1 MELKGKKILI
11 FQQRGWAINIGHFLA
26 KKLQNEGCRLAALT
40 LKRSTHEFIINQ
52 KEVKYELILNN
63 DEIMSRPKVYLRGD
77 IYPLNEICEA
87 LGIDSIWPIVMTLR
101 NHVRSYKDKYYYS
114 FKQNVP
120 DEEIIDYVMACYK
133 LVKYIFKEFNPD
145 IILSPN
151 FVSLPH
157 IIFNLYAK
165 KKGVK
170 MIVVTDSKV
179 KSHHIFA
186 HNYMESEGEFYNRV
200 DELNRGAESENFEKS
215 KEYINEFRKNI
226 NIIPDTIDK
235 PKISL
240 YRKIKHELSPY
251 YHILRWYIH
260 RPINELKSTGI
271 TPDFRPPRIILRD
284 FYCEKRYRKY
294 MENYEYYSLEKL
306 GRFVYF
312 PLQYQPEAQ
321 IDVLAPYFSNQIETA
336 RQIAMSLPDD
346 YTLAVK
352 EHPAM
357 VGLRPASYIEKICHT
372 PNVKFIDYRL
382 PGIEVLNKAS
392 LVISP
397 NSTTLA
403 EAALLR
409 KPAIQLGNLGT
420 TMKLPNVYH
429 HTDMTKLSGLIKII
443 LNSDINQE
451 ETEKKLINFV
461 AAVYDTG
468 FDVEYNSIW
477 NKSKGNF
484 VKLWGLYR
492 EEIKRNIK

>member
-215 KEYINEFRKNI
+215 KEYINEFRKI
-226 NIIPDTIDK
+226 LTSEIIFDEPQDGTLFASISIAIDWIFHPD
-235 PKISL
+235 P
-240 YRKIKHELSPY
+240 R
-251 YHILRWYIH
+251 
-260 RPINELKSTGI
+260 LK
-271 TPDFRPPRIILRD
+271 
-284 FYCEKRYRKY
+284 
-294 MENYEYYSLEKL
+294 
-306 GRFVYF
+306 
-312 PLQYQPEAQ
+312 Q
-321 IDVLAPYFSNQIETA
+321 
-336 RQIAMSLPDD
+336 
-346 YTLAVK
+346 
-352 EHPAM
+352 
-357 VGLRPASYIEKICHT
+357 
-372 PNVKFIDYRL
+372 
-382 PGIEVLNKAS
+382 
-392 LVISP
+392 
-397 NSTTLA
+397 
-403 EAALLR
+403 
-409 KPAIQLGNLGT
+409 
-420 TMKLPNVYH
+420 
-429 HTDMTKLSGLIKII
+429 
-443 LNSDINQE
+443 
-451 ETEKKLINFV
+451 
-461 AAVYDTG
+461 
-468 FDVEYNSIW
+468 
-477 NKSKGNF
+477 
-484 VKLWGLYR
+484 
-492 EEIKRNIK
+492 